1 VQVSHHRGRNI
12 EILAGVSLLALGVA
26 CQFVTDVSDYRFEG
40 RDAGAAVGAL
50 EPPPDMRSLDDDP
63 PGASNAP
70 ALPATPRAGADD
82 DTAPEPPE
90 NTPERPSTDAGA
102 IPIEPDAEPPPT
114 EPPPTEPPPTEPP
127 PTEPPPTEPPPS
139 EPPPPPPD
147 PTYGCSYIE
156 FCYAYEVIDTTDEER
171 CIQSGCTFEEAEA
184 ECRAEIAEVCGIA
197 PQPPFVLF
205 TLSNERVILN

>member
-1 VQVSHHRGRNI
+1 MQVSHHRGRNI
-12 EILAGVSLLALGVA
+12 ELAAAISLLAIGVA
-26 CQFVTDVSDYRFEG
+26 CQFVADVSDYRFEG

-50 EPPPDMRSLDDDP
+50 ESPPDIGSLDDNS
-63 PGASNAP
+63 PGASNPSAP
-70 ALPATPRAGADD
+70 PATPRADADD

-90 NTPERPSTDAGA
+90 TPPNGRRPTPARYRSTRRRAPA
-102 IPIEPDAEPPPT
+102 AAAAPPPPT
-114 EPPPTEPPPTEPP
+114 EPPPTEPPPTD
-127 PTEPPPTEPPPS
+127 PPPS

-171 CIQSGCTFEEAEA
+171 CIQSGCTFDEADA